1 MRRTIFPLLMGLI
14 GCAILVGLGVWQVQR
29 LTWKTAILAD
39 LDSRIL
45 AAPVPL
51 SGVDTADPGSQRF
64 LPVVAEGQLTG
75 EEIHVL
81 SAADGPGYRV
91 IGVLDTGGRR
101 VMADLGF
108 VPLADKDRDRAADEV
123 MITGNLHWPQEVDDW
138 TPAPD
143 TAANIWYARD
153 VGPMAAALGTKPLLL
168 VARRITPTLGTAA
181 MPLDSEAV
189 PNDHLGYAI
198 TWFSLA
204 AVWAVMTGIFL
215 WRGRRAV
222 P

>member
-1 MRRTIFPLLMGLI
+1 MRRTILPLLMGLM
-14 GCAILVGLGVWQVQR
+14 GCAILLGLGVWQVQR
-29 LTWKTAILAD
+29 LSWKTAILAD

-51 SGVDTADPGSQRF
+51 SGVSSADPQAQRY
-64 LPVVAEGQLTG
+64 LPVVAQGRLTG

-81 SAADGPGYRV
+81 SAADGPGFRV

-101 VMADLGF
+101 VMIDLGF
-108 VPLADKDRDRAADEV
+108 VPLEAKERGRAALDV
-123 MITGNLHWPQEVDDW
+123 MVTGNLHWPQEADEW
-138 TPAPD
+138 TPPAD

-153 VGPMAAALGTKPLLL
+153 VGPMAAALGTRPLLV
-168 VARRITPTLGTAA
+168 VARRISPSVGTIP
-181 MPLDSEAV
+181 MPLDSGAV

-204 AVWAVMTGIFL
+204 AVWAVMTGFFL
-215 WRGRRAV
+215 WRGRRAAS
-222 P
+222 

>member
-1 MRRTIFPLLMGLI
+1 MRRTILPLFMGLL
-14 GCAILVGLGVWQVQR
+14 GCAILIGLGVWQVQR
-29 LTWKTAILAD
+29 LSWKSAILAD
-39 LDSRIL
+39 LDARIL

-51 SGVDTADPGSQRF
+51 SGLGTADPQAQRY
-64 LPVVAEGQLTG
+64 LPVIAEGRLTG
-75 EEIHVL
+75 DEIHVL

-101 VMADLGF
+101 VMVDLGF
-108 VPLADKDRDRAADEV
+108 VPLAAKARGRAALDV
-123 MITGNLHWPQEVDDW
+123 MVTGNLHWPQEVDDW

-143 TAANIWYARD
+143 TADNIWYARD
-153 VGPMAAALGTKPLLL
+153 VGPMAAALGTKPLLI
-168 VARRITPTLGTAA
+168 VARRVTPELGTWP
-181 MPLDSEAV
+181 MPLDSDAV

-215 WRGRRAV
+215 WRGRRAAS
-222 P
+222 

>member
-1 MRRTIFPLLMGLI
+1 MRRIVLPLLMGVL
-14 GCAILVGLGVWQVQR
+14 GCAILIGLGVWQVQR
-29 LTWKTAILAD
+29 LSWKAAILAD
-39 LDSRIL
+39 LDARIL

-51 SGVDTADPGSQRF
+51 SGVGTADPQAQRF
-64 LPVVAEGQLTG
+64 LPVVAEGRLTG

-91 IGVLDTGGRR
+91 IGVLETGGRR

-108 VPLADKDRDRAADEV
+108 VPLGAKDLSRATPKA

-153 VGPMAAALGTKPLLL
+153 VGPMAAALGTAPLLV
-168 VARRITPTLGTAA
+168 VARRITPAIGTAP
-181 MPLDSEAV
+181 MPLDSGAV

-204 AVWAVMTGIFL
+204 AVWAVMTGFFL
-215 WRGRRAV
+215 WRGRRAAS
-222 P
+222 